1 MIFVQESKSNFY
13 FWIEDCEDVNTFT
26 IKVNTKFLFKD
37 QKYLSP

>member
-1 MIFVQESKSNFY
+1 MIFVQKSTTNFY
-13 FWIEDCEDVNTFT
+13 FWIEDIYLKTFT